1 MTDFPVI
8 YEQAEDG
15 SWSVRAVDLP
25 VYSVGDTREE
35 AADSIRE
42 AIALYLEQ
50 GETPTR
56 TAKSASS
63 PSDARPAAAR
73 PATARDPT
81 QETAVP
87 ADLDRRQR
95 IVLAPRVLVDRRP
108 WHAQQLGDLS
118 GRHQRLVECDRRAHD
133 P

>member
-1 MTDFPVI
+1 MTDFAVI

-50 GETPTR
+50 GKTPDSHSEVGVVT
-56 TAKSASS
+56 
-63 PSDARPAAAR
+63 
-73 PATARDPT
+73 
-81 QETAVP
+81 V
-87 ADLDRRQR
+87 
-95 IVLAPRVLVDRRP
+95 
-108 WHAQQLGDLS
+108 
-118 GRHQRLVECDRRAHD
+118 
-133 P
+133 